1 MVEHSGLRL
10 GQSEAEGFSYFDHA
24 TRADVGLAPRHGDR
38 VVRESCDHLPLF
50 DLARRS
56 AVEGE
61 RMPRA
66 AGHRRPLGEAAPL
79 SMGHISST
87 SENKRAAGKPKP
99 SQTSVRIWPKG
110 SRCDFP
116 GIQASNP
123 RLIHSPPPKRVP
135 RGKIETFSDSSRR
148 NLKLTLHTITLD
160 ALAYTMALTLPGCT
174 DGISGAYAKERFI
187 VLCNRMTASRIPA
200 IRQIGMM
207 WKQELQ
213 KRGEVHFHL
222 VLYGVTEETR
232 RSVQRW
238 IAGQWNELICSRS
251 SAEDRAKHLW
261 WHLRDGCTRSGR
273 YDPKADNMQEIRN
286 FAGYFAKYLGKD
298 EKAQAARDPI
308 PGRWWGKVNKPN
320 IPWAEMKEQELPLR
334 MRIHCQRIARK
345 IRQKKADAAKHLGIM
360 RELDLLRLSGPNKG
374 QPCFSQFFLACGK
387 GRKGTAAGN
396 TFRTIFDLEGQ
407 SFGPVRFPAAIKFA
421 AVKLTGKSAV
431 STGKRILEYARD
443 RYRDELE
450 TCPF

>member
-1 MVEHSGLRL
+1 MAENSGLRL
-10 GQSEAEGFSYFDHA
+10 GHSGAEGFSYFDHA

-66 AGHRRPLGEAAPL
+66 AGHRRPLGEAPPL

-87 SENKRAAGKPKP
+87 SENERVASRPKP
-99 SQTSVRIWPKG
+99 SQTSVRMWAKG

-116 GIQASNP
+116 GIEASNQ
-123 RLIHSPPPKRVP
+123 RVSHSPPLKRVF
-135 RGKIETFSDSSRR
+135 RGKIETLSESSRR
-148 NLKLTLHTITLD
+148 NLKLILHTITFE

-174 DGISGAYAKERFI
+174 DGISGAFAKRRFI
-187 VLCNRMTASRIPA
+187 VLCNRMTASRIQA

-251 SAEDRAKHLW
+251 SAEDRANHLW
-261 WHLRDGCTRSGR
+261 WHLRDGSTRSGR
-273 YDPKADNMQEIRN
+273 YDPKSDNMQEIRD
-286 FAGYFAKYLGKD
+286 FAGYFSKYLGKD

-308 PGRWWGKVNKPN
+308 PGRWWGKVNKQN
-320 IPWAEMKEQELPLR
+320 IPWAEMKERELPLR

-345 IRQKKADAAKHLGIM
+345 IRQKKADAAKFLCAM
-360 RELDLLRLSGPNKG
+360 REMDLVRLSGPNKG
-374 QPCFSQFFLACGK
+374 QPIFSQFFLTCGR
-387 GRKGTAAGN
+387 GRKGTD
-396 TFRTIFDLEGQ
+396 FRSSLRQIFGIESKSLGR
-407 SFGPVRFPAAIKFA
+407 VRFPAPIKFA

-431 STGKRILEYARD
+431 STGKRILEYARE
-443 RYRDELE
+443 RYREDLE
-450 TCPF
+450 NSPF